1 MDLTNLTQFL
11 MLTLVLCIGL
21 GAVAGAAARVNIAEN
36 WEENRCDPYVV
47 PFSAWF
53 KPADDLRTPSQ
64 FATDN
69 WSFCQK
75 QYVQGAIAMAAEI
88 PKELAAVEAG
98 TVGIVQDIAGVVG
111 DVFYNLWK
119 FCYQTYSTFM
129 TQMKGVA
136 KLFQNFMVNL
146 YSMVEKLNASA
157 LSIIF
162 GLISLITATVNAIQI
177 TLIVAII
184 VIGIILILQI
194 LLFFVLMPISS
205 LVLTV
210 TALVSVAV
218 VVVASAIAA
227 ATVAEL
233 FSPGTCFVK
242 GTPVLLGDGTTKA
255 IESIRL
261 GEILAEGGV
270 VTACHSFWSPDDLY
284 LLEGILVTG
293 DHLVWTSD
301 GKRIPVRSHPGATL
315 QPPTFWR
322 WLQGGTE
329 LWCLTTSN
337 RIIPCKAT
345 ATAATAASGPTVR
358 FADWEEIDEED
369 TPALTAWYTEVWR
382 TLNKEIPIVPAATQ
396 VLEAEAGLSP
406 DCQVACMDWR
416 GTLVYKPIRDI
427 VVGERV
433 FDSPTTTTMVV
444 GKVRIAGDQ
453 ATDAVSI
460 PCPDGPQI
468 MTCATWV
475 RDYNSIWQSAS
486 AFGQPIEI
494 HVIEWQHLYTKSGS
508 FMLNGYTRVR
518 DASDVGLDHLRPLVD
533 SIVLSTESG
542 ITM

>member
-1 MDLTNLTQFL
+1 MDLTNLTQFF

-21 GAVAGAAARVNIAEN
+21 GAVAGAAARVNIAEH

-53 KPADDLRTPSQ
+53 KPENDLRTPSQ

-98 TVGIVQDIAGVVG
+98 TVGVVQDIASVVG

-146 YSMVEKLNASA
+146 YSMVEKLNASL
-157 LSIIF
+157 LSIVF
-162 GLISLITATVNAIQI
+162 GLIALITATVNAIQI

-210 TALVSVAV
+210 TAMVSVAV
-218 VVVASAIAA
+218 VVVATAIAA

-233 FSPGTCFVK
+233 FTPGTCFAK

-255 IESIRL
+255 IESVKL
-261 GEILAEGGV
+261 GDVLAEGGI

-293 DHLVWTSD
+293 DHLVWTAD
-301 GKRIPVRSHPGATL
+301 GKRIPVRSHPAAIR
-315 QPPTFWR
+315 QDPTIWR

-345 ATAATAASGPTVR
+345 AATAAATVR
-358 FADWEEIDEED
+358 FADWEEIEEED
-369 TPALTAWYTEVWR
+369 TGALTAWYTEVWR
-382 TLNKEIPIVPAATQ
+382 TLNKEIPVVPASTQ

-406 DCQVACMDWR
+406 DCQVACLDWR
-416 GTLVYKPIRDI
+416 STLVYKPIREI
-427 VVGERV
+427 AVGERV

-475 RDYNSIWQSAS
+475 RDYNSVWQPAS

-518 DASDVGLDHLRPLVD
+518 DASDVGLDHLRSLVD